1 MRFSGSEIGIFFFNN
16 VYQYWL
22 RITAIKSMFFGKIP
36 IPTYHQGDICK
47 QNSFFVLFA
56 TQSHKYRTQID
67 FWYFFHKFGCFPIV
81 ENSCCK
87 TIYDQIFCIKSC
99 CEKKLFANATV
110 CFQSYGPITF
120 WVQYVCPIIL
130 RPTFSWYY
138 GQRTF
143 SWGLPYWS
151 CGFIIYKLFV

>member
-1 MRFSGSEIGIFFFNN
+1 
-16 VYQYWL
+16 
-22 RITAIKSMFFGKIP
+22 MFASIDFKFLLLNLKGKIP
-36 IPTYHQGDICK
+36 RFYQGDICK
-47 QNSFFVLFA
+47 QNNYFALFA
-56 TQSHKYRTQID
+56 TQFFTNYTHRTQID

-99 CEKKLFANATV
+99 CEKKLFANVTV
-110 CFQSYGPITF
+110 CIQSYGPSTF

-130 RPTFSWYY
+130 CPTFSWNY
-138 GQRTF
+138 GKRTF

-151 CGFIIYKLFV
+151 CGFIIYKLFL